1 MNVGTISMLMQKSA
15 ISILFVVLLVV
26 FFIALVS
33 MTIALIASRSDKSED
48 DYDED
53 DEDSDDDKVD
63 IGSIFAEADKEV
75 KEDSVFTDSAF
86 AEDSAF
92 TDSAFAE
99 DSSFADSAFAENSAF
114 ADSAFAENSAFA
126 DNAFAEDSAFAD
138 SVFADSALTENNA
151 AEDENIG
158 QIALS
163 ESDDSLE
170 EAEEYYDEV
179 GSTDELVATR
189 EQMEFVERIK
199 QRDAEQSAV
208 SAENSAFA
216 DSAFTDDSTYDIQA
230 KPSQL
235 SSEEI
240 DASVKEAMALGEALV
255 SGSKPGINTVAD
267 RPSRGK
273 KKKSNIP
280 STDEFYW
287 YNKRDVS
294 EKPAYKTREMYYH
307 YFNVPEDCI
316 EDLLMEMYDCAL
328 VRTEEIRY
336 IAYGIE
342 PRPMSMKELMA
353 TSNKRLNQQKIKTPS
368 QQDLLLIYDKWCSY
382 VDALFEIIEMHA
394 DDYTTERIRSLLCE
408 FGRSDVDEILEGK

>member
-1 MNVGTISMLMQKSA
+1 MNVGIISMLMQKSA

-48 DYDED
+48 DYDEDEDDEGD

-114 ADSAFAENSAFA
+114 ADS
-126 DNAFAEDSAFAD
+126 AFAEDSAFAD

-382 VDALFEIIEMHA
+382 VDALFETIEMHA

>member
-1 MNVGTISMLMQKSA
+1 MNVGIISMLMQKSA

-48 DYDED
+48 DYDEDEDDEGD

-114 ADSAFAENSAFA
+114 ADS
-126 DNAFAEDSAFAD
+126 AFAEDSAFAD

-208 SAENSAFA
+208 SAEN
-216 DSAFTDDSTYDIQA
+216 SAFTDDSTYDIQA

-382 VDALFEIIEMHA
+382 VDALFETIEMHA